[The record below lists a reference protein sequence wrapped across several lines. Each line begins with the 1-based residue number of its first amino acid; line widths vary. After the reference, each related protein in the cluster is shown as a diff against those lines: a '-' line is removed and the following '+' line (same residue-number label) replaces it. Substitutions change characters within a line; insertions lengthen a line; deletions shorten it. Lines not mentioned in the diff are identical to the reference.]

1 MLYNK
6 NEHSRYVLIAGRI
19 SMAAAI
25 VGFAVFIVAF
35 LVDLGSQELSKVS
48 AQTATTTLT
57 VLNTPPE
64 FYVAAYEVPDS
75 ATSSPINT
83 GDVMQWQAVGYDS
96 NDAPFFLLICSD
108 NASPTADWQNI
119 GDGTGVGEPRCQ
131 DPGNPVDTGTAIQ
144 WGVSAATVSGGLATV
159 STTTASTAISQFSEA
174 NVWYAWVCDD
184 DAVNPRCSNISY
196 QGPTTTAASSS
207 PFHVNNRPNLINA
220 YNDGPVDPGG
230 TLTFYSTSSDPDTVG
245 GADDLL
251 IVVCQNAIDYNPTT
265 NDCDSNF
272 LASTTISVSSNA
284 TAAYTLASIVRD
296 DTYPAN
302 VFLIDEHGHE
312 SLANPI
318 AANFV
323 VNNVAPTVLGGDIVL
338 QAASTSLELSVPGGE
353 TTGFTLDFTL
363 RDANSC
369 QNAVAESE
377 FSGYNVALFRDDLLS
392 TTTCDGV
399 TPGHYDPNNCY
410 TTGVSTTTVW
420 QLSCTASS
428 TQCTGPTVDQLD
440 FSCTFPLWFVA
451 DPTDAGAPAA
461 FDADIWSV
469 GVAGIDDDLVTGNM
483 STTTNPKDVV
493 SFTALDLATAEIP
506 YGSLEPGTD
515 SGATNATTSVFSVG
529 NTGLDQE
536 VLGESMCGTFTAT
549 TSCPVSATST
559 IPDDQQEF
567 SAGAFSYGAGTDLS
581 STTNQEVE
589 LDVNK
594 TTSTSTPNE
603 GITYWGIA
611 VPATITLAGSYQGL
625 NTFIGINAEP
635 ADW

>member
-1 MLYNK
+1 MSYNK
-6 NEHSRYVLIAGRI
+6 NEHSRYILIAGRI
-19 SMAAAI
+19 SIAAAI
-25 VGFAVFIVAF
+25 VGFAVFIIAF

-64 FYVAAYEVPDS
+64 FTVAAYEAPES
-75 ATSSPINT
+75 ATSSPVNT
-83 GDVMQWQAVGYDS
+83 GDAMQWEAVAVDS
-96 NDAPFFLLICSD
+96 NNAPYFLLICSD
-108 NASPTADWQNI
+108 SASPTADYQNI
-119 GDGTGVGEPRCQ
+119 GDGTGVGEPICDVPSQ
-131 DPGNPVDTGTAIQ
+131 GGTAIQ
-144 WGVSAATVSGGLATV
+144 WGVSASTTSGSLATV
-159 STTTASTAISQFSEA
+159 STTTASTAISQFAEA
-174 NVWYAWVCDD
+174 NTWYAWVCDD
-184 DAVNPRCSNISY
+184 DAVNPRCSNVAYS
-196 QGPTTTAASSS
+196 GPTSTAASSS
-207 PFHVNNRPNLINA
+207 PFHVNNRPQLINA

-230 TLTFYSTSSDPDTVG
+230 ELLFLSTSTDPDTVG
-245 GADDLL
+245 GADELL
-251 IVVCQNAIDYNPTT
+251 IVVCQNAGDYNATT

-272 LASTTISVSSNA
+272 LASTTVSLTSDAVA
-284 TAAYTLASIVRD
+284 TYTLASIVRD

-312 SLANPI
+312 AVDNPI

-323 VNNVAPTVLGGDIVL
+323 VNNVAPTVLGGDILL
-338 QAASTSLELSVPGGE
+338 QSASATIELSVPGGE

-369 QNAVAESE
+369 QNAAAGSE
-377 FSGYNVALFRDDLLS
+377 FSGYNVALFRDDLNS

-399 TPGHYDPNNCY
+399 TPGHYDPNDCY

-420 QLSCTASS
+420 QLDCTASS

-451 DPTDAGAPAA
+451 DPTDVGAPAA

-469 GVAGIDDDLVTGNM
+469 GVAGIDDDLATGNM
-483 STTTNPKDVV
+483 TTTTNPKDIV
-493 SFTALDLATAEIP
+493 SFTALDLITAEIP
-506 YGSLEPGTD
+506 YGSLEAGD
-515 SGATNATTSVFSVG
+515 NSGATNATTGVLSVG

-549 TSCPVSATST
+549 TTCPESASST
-559 IPDDQQEF
+559 IPEDRQEF
-567 SAGAFSYGAGTDLS
+567 SDSAFSYGAGTDLS

-589 LDVNK
+589 LNVNK
-594 TTSTSTPNE
+594 TTATSSPTL

-611 VPATITLAGSYQGL
+611 VPASITLSGSYQGM